1 MLGIVQQRTA
11 RRLQKA
17 RDSQQLTRIGRY
29 RRGPARDRIAP
40 TSRMPPKA
48 GLPCRTIRSFASVVC
63 CSHSSGLLVVV
74 QRTKRAAFLLCRL
87 RCRLSGQFFQ
97 YFVVFQCF
105 KGIFSPN
112 LFISNPLNYN
122 LGIISTYCAGFR

>member
-17 RDSQQLTRIGRY
+17 RDSQQLARVERAAAVRTGQDRADLSDAAKGRAALPNHQVL
-29 RRGPARDRIAP
+29 RVRGLLQPQ
-40 TSRMPPKA
+40 
-48 GLPCRTIRSFASVVC
+48 L
-63 CSHSSGLLVVV
+63 GLLVVV
-74 QRTKRAAFLLCRL
+74 QRTERAAFLLCRL

-105 KGIFSPN
+105 KGF
-112 LFISNPLNYN
+112 F
-122 LGIISTYCAGFR
+122 A